1 MSAAEILS
9 QKEKGLVAVAASIAS
24 GCLPCTTHHLK
35 AARETGATEA
45 EIGEVMEIALSARN
59 NVTQIIAEAAHGNPS
74 PRYPLEDHSGPLRQ
88 PMRELVSLAA
98 AMACNSTKGLEV
110 NLTRA
115 QAAGVTTRLI
125 RTAALIAQ
133 AVREEASDQA
143 EAVFDRMV
151 EPTSVNAGEQA
162 GACCQQADHS
172 QCK

>member
-1 MSAAEILS
+1 MSTAEKFS
-9 QKEKGLVAVAASIAS
+9 PKEKGLVAVAASIAS

-35 AARETGATEA
+35 AAREAGATEA

-59 NVTQIIAEAAHGNPS
+59 NATQIMAEAAQGNPNPS
-74 PRYPLEDHSGPLRQ
+74 YPLEEHSGPLRQ

-98 AMACNSTKGLEV
+98 AMACNSAKGLEV

-115 QAAGVTTRLI
+115 QAAGVTPRLI
-125 RTAALIAQ
+125 RTAVLIAQ

-143 EAVFDRMV
+143 EAVFERMI
-151 EPTSVNAGEQA
+151 EPTSVNAGEQP
-162 GACCQQADHS
+162 GACCQQADQS